1 MANDNELKKV
11 DQTKFMEAL
20 FKMVGRDCD
29 GENIGDYR
37 DNEGLLV
44 CHVCGKRKEVRV
56 NIPYLGERVHPTMCE
71 CQIKREEQEK
81 LAKKQEEAMEA
92 IHELFSYSLIDER
105 FKESTFANCKVTVD
119 NEKAV
124 RIAKNYVKQFDVM
137 FARNKGLLMYGPPGT
152 GKTFVSSCIANAL
165 LEKRVP
171 VIVTSI
177 LKLTSP
183 TGPFSREAE
192 EQQRLLQKMNEAKL
206 LVIDDLGSERNT
218 DYKMEQVFEVID
230 SRYGAK
236 RPMVITTNLSLKQ
249 MHFEEDIRRKRIYE
263 RIYEVC
269 FPVQFTGSSW
279 RFEKASNDY
288 DDVKDILLDGG

>member
-1 MANDNELKKV
+1 
-11 DQTKFMEAL
+11 
-20 FKMVGRDCD
+20 
-29 GENIGDYR
+29 
-37 DNEGLLV
+37 
-44 CHVCGKRKEVRV
+44 
-56 NIPYLGERVHPTMCE
+56 
-71 CQIKREEQEK
+71 
-81 LAKKQEEAMEA
+81 
-92 IHELFSYSLIDER
+92 
-105 FKESTFANCKVTVD
+105 
-119 NEKAV
+119 
-124 RIAKNYVKQFDVM
+124 
-137 FARNKGLLMYGPPGT
+137 
-152 GKTFVSSCIANAL
+152 
-165 LEKRVP
+165 
-171 VIVTSI
+171 
-177 LKLTSP
+177 
-183 TGPFSREAE
+183 
-192 EQQRLLQKMNEAKL
+192 MNEAKL